1 MVVQNSCGVVTNL
14 KSLCTCTKVN
24 DEKFLVVN
32 LYSPNTE
39 SKQIKTLDTLKNLLK
54 DIDSISDTKIIL
66 GENLN
71 LVFNCNL
78 EVCGGNPVL
87 KQKSPTI
94 FIEIKES
101 INLCKIWRVRSPNFK
116 WYIFRQ
122 NHSSGFIQRRF
133 QSNFLQERVERT
145 DILASFTTNHS
156 PILFSLNQISEFF
169 HGKYLRK
176 FNKSLLLNKEYVQ
189 KIAEHI
195 LLTIKM

>member
-1 MVVQNSCGVVTNL
+1 M
-14 KSLCTCTKVN
+14 
-24 DEKFLVVN
+24 
-32 LYSPNTE
+32 
-39 SKQIKTLDTLKNLLK
+39 
-54 DIDSISDTKIIL
+54 
-66 GENLN
+66 
-71 LVFNCNL
+71 VFNCNL

-94 FIEIKES
+94 FIEIEES
-101 INLCKIWRVRSPNFK
+101 INLCKIWRVRSPKFK
-116 WYIFRQ
+116 RYIFRQ

-169 HGKYLRK
+169 HGKDLWK
-176 FNKSLLLNKEYVQ
+176 FNKSLLLNKEYVE

>member
-1 MVVQNSCGVVTNL
+1 MVVQNSCGVVTDL
-14 KSLCTCTKVN
+14 KSLCTKVN
-24 DEKFLVVN
+24 DEKFLVAN

-101 INLCKIWRVRSPNFK
+101 INLCKIWRVRSPKFK

-169 HGKYLRK
+169 HGKDLRK

>member
-1 MVVQNSCGVVTNL
+1 MVVQYSCGVVTDL
-14 KSLCTCTKVN
+14 KSLCTKVN
-24 DEKFLVVN
+24 DEKFLVAN

-66 GENLN
+66 VENLN

-101 INLCKIWRVRSPNFK
+101 INLCKIWRVRSPKFK
-116 WYIFRQ
+116 GYIFRQ

-145 DILASFTTNHS
+145 DI
-156 PILFSLNQISEFF
+156 
-169 HGKYLRK
+169 
-176 FNKSLLLNKEYVQ
+176 
-189 KIAEHI
+189 
-195 LLTIKM
+195 

>member
-1 MVVQNSCGVVTNL
+1 MVVQYSCGVVTDL
-14 KSLCTCTKVN
+14 KSLCTKVN
-24 DEKFLVVN
+24 DEKFLVAN

-101 INLCKIWRVRSPNFK
+101 INLCKIWRVRSPKFK

-169 HGKYLRK
+169 HGKDLRK